1 MAKKNKKDK
10 EAKKARAELKNQKNQ
25 KKQEKK
31 FQKNKNKSLNGEE
44 DDESDQDLDEILSSF
59 SKKQIE
65 LEHVD
70 ITSVEKPSCRTHP
83 LMLQIRNTINMNC
96 SFSVVN
102 LQIQKPN

>member
-83 LMLQIRNTINMNC
+83 LMFANPQHNKHCLLYTSRC
-96 SFSVVN
+96 V
-102 LQIQKPN
+102 